1 MSNNKLNEP
10 ILAMSKE
17 LLKRMKIDAK
27 DVQIRGIHVLFK
39 YEGVSVICKI
49 KETKL
54 FDFIEFKEEEEAYRN
69 FMNQR
74 EKKVESEK
82 SIFTRKREG
91 DVCLRTF
98 FQPRAF

>member
-27 DVQIRGIHVLFK
+27 DVQIRGIHVLFN
-39 YEGVSVICKI
+39 YEDIFVICKI

-74 EKKVESEK
+74 EKKVECEK
-82 SIFTRKREG
+82 SNFIRKRES
-91 DVCLRTF
+91 DVCIRSF
-98 FQPRAF
+98 FEPKAF

>member
-1 MSNNKLNEP
+1 MSNNKLNEQT
-10 ILAMSKE
+10 LAMSKE

-27 DVQIRGIHVLFK
+27 DVQIRGIHVLFN
-39 YEGVSVICKI
+39 YEDIFVICKI